1 MVELKASKSY
11 ACSNSES
18 KHNMGNEKGKQIINV
33 KPNATI
39 ATMKIQKEEH
49 KYLEEEEHLFYS
61 EMWVKGSPL

>member
-1 MVELKASKSY
+1 
-11 ACSNSES
+11 
-18 KHNMGNEKGKQIINV
+18 V